1 MVSHVYNGVLIVVIL
16 GAFLLGCKIIYK
28 TMRQTKLEKIS
39 HKMGFT
45 YTPEATVNLPDLR
58 LFTTVRTGHT
68 RNLLTGKRHFITWSI
83 FDYFIAGKGG
93 SQTVVM
99 AQLDTKLPE
108 FSLSPEYFYDN
119 TGEYTGFQDIRFV
132 EYPEFSQK
140 YHLKGKNVK
149 SVKRLFSPHVI
160 ERLLRENLDSK
171 VEAKGYYIII
181 CSLIRCVNPKDLPTF
196 FQKATTIV
204 DLFMES

>member
-1 MVSHVYNGVLIVVIL
+1 MVSHVYNGVLIGIIL
-16 GAFLLGCKIIYK
+16 AAFLLACKIIYEK
-28 TMRQTKLEKIS
+28 TRQTNLEKIS
-39 HKMGFT
+39 HEMGFT
-45 YTPEATVNLPDLR
+45 YNPEAGINLPDLR

-83 FDYFIAGKGG
+83 FDYFIAGNGG

-99 AQLDTKLPE
+99 AQLDRELPE
-108 FSLSPEYFYDN
+108 FSLSPEYFYDS
-119 TGEYTGFQDIRFV
+119 TGEYTGFQNIRFV

-140 YHLKGKNVK
+140 YHLKGKNVEA
-149 SVKRLFSPHVI
+149 VKRLFSPHVI
-160 ERLLRENLDSK
+160 DRLVCENLESK